1 MGLLALGTLVGIATS
16 ELALRAVLSVQ
27 AARKAAAWR
36 SVGAPLPAEGD
47 VGLGHII
54 RPHAARKVCYELIPD
69 MAVTFKDVAVRTNE
83 VGFRG
88 PPLPPPGPPAR
99 DTVRILGLGDSVMFG
114 WGVELEDCFLSV
126 LGRMLAEAH
135 PELGIEIIN
144 TAVPGYN
151 TVMEVESFKIKGL
164 ALEPDIVLI
173 DHVNNDLDPP
183 NFIPQDPRYLTPS
196 RFFLLE
202 LLRGERLD
210 RLERFDAPARPDRDP
225 GSDAAVPEG
234 LGDIVG
240 LAPYQAAMR
249 ELAELSRRHG
259 FGVVVTSTQE
269 TVPPYVGELCAE
281 LGFPVVAT
289 TSVLEYMEAHGIDKR
304 RGSTLTQSAG
314 DPHPTALVHQLQA
327 QAIFEY
333 LTASASLARAL
344 EARGAN

>member
-69 MAVTFKDVAVRTNE
+69 MAVTFKEVAVRTNE

-144 TAVPGYN
+144 TGVPGYN
-151 TVMEVESFKIKGL
+151 TVMEVEAFKIKGL

-183 NFIPQDPRYLTPS
+183 NFIPQRPEVLDALALLPAGAGARRRPRS
-196 RFFLLE
+196 ARA
-202 LLRGERLD
+202 LRCAG
-210 RLERFDAPARPDRDP
+210 APGTEYP

-249 ELAELSRRHG
+249 ELAEAVSRRHG
-259 FGVVVTSTQE
+259 FDVVVTSTQE
-269 TVPPYVGELCAE
+269 SVPPYVGELCAE

-289 TSVLEYMEAHGIDKR
+289 TSVLGVHGGGTGSPSGGGR
-304 RGSTLTQSAG
+304 R
-314 DPHPTALVHQLQA
+314 
-327 QAIFEY
+327 
-333 LTASASLARAL
+333 
-344 EARGAN
+344 